1 MKLII
6 LDRDGVINQDSP
18 NFIKSVEEWI
28 PIENSIQAIADLSK
42 THKVV
47 IATNQSGL
55 GRGLFQISDLIQ
67 MHQKMQQL
75 VSLAGGQI
83 SDIFYCPHL
92 PNDDCECR
100 KPKAGLM
107 LQILQKY
114 PIEPSK
120 IKVVGDSLRDLQ
132 AAQTAKMQPIL
143 VRTGKGLK
151 TQQQIKQTSLSKTP
165 IFDNLYSFTQQML
178 LL

>member
-18 NFIKSVEEWI
+18 NFIKSAKEWI

-42 THKVV
+42 THKIV

-55 GRGLFQISDLIQ
+55 GRGLFQESDLIQ

-75 VSLAGGQI
+75 VTLAGGQI
-83 SDIFYCPHL
+83 SGIFYCPHL
-92 PNDDCECR
+92 PDDDCECR

-114 PIEPSK
+114 SIKPSEV
-120 IKVVGDSLRDLQ
+120 KVVGDSLRDLQ
-132 AAQTAKMQPIL
+132 AAQSVKMHPIL

-151 TQQQIKQTSLSKTP
+151 TEQQIKQTSLANTP
-165 IFDNLYSFTQQML
+165 IFDNLFSFTQQML